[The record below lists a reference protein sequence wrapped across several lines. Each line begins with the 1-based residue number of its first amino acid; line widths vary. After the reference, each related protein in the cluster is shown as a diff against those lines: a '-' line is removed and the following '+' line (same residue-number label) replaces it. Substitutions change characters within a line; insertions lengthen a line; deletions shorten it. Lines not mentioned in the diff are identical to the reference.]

1 MVGSIQLMLRALLRR
16 LVRWPDRRTLATF
29 QVFCPYCHQLLNTR
43 GVDPVDSRQ
52 GVYTWQCCRCGS
64 LATFDHMTPVPIL
77 VSKHKALVDSC

>member
-1 MVGSIQLMLRALLRR
+1 MLRTLLRWFQ
-16 LVRWPDRRTLATF
+16 RWVDSAWKADKHTSTF